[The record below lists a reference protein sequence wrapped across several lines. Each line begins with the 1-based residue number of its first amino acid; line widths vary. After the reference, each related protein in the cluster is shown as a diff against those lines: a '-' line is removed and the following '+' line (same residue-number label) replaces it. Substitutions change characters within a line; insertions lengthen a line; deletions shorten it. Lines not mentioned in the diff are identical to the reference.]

1 MSVNPMMMPPASDMD
16 LDAMAMQEMMG
27 GAGGP
32 AMGAGGEDE
41 MVPVMVP
48 AWTVPA
54 VEELVD
60 LLMASDEIEGMGG
73 EAGGM
78 PPMM

>member
-1 MSVNPMMMPPASDMD
+1 MSVDPMMVPPSNGD
-16 LDAMAMQEMMG
+16 LDAMAMQGMMG
-27 GAGGP
+27 SDP
-32 AMGAGGEDE
+32 AMAAGGEDE
-41 MVPVMVP
+41 LVPVQVP

-60 LLMASDEIEGMGG
+60 LLMASEEAEMSGDMG
-73 EAGGM
+73 GGM

>member
-1 MSVNPMMMPPASDMD
+1 MSVDPMMLPPTGGNV
-16 LDAMAMQEMMG
+16 DAMAMQEMMG
-27 GAGGP
+27 GDP

-54 VEELVD
+54 VEELID
-60 LLMASDEIEGMGG
+60 LLMASEDAEM
-73 EAGGM
+73 AGG
-78 PPMM
+78 PEMMM

>member
-1 MSVNPMMMPPASDMD
+1 MSVDPMMVPPASDAD

-27 GAGGP
+27 GSP

-60 LLMASDEIEGMGG
+60 LLMASEDAEMGG
-73 EAGGM
+73 EM